1 MDALSL
7 RGPNIVD
14 AGAKPHEP
22 FGKGSNALQAGA
34 RDAGPSGPTDL
45 RRPSVQLPA
54 EIDERAGYRDFSR
67 NRKAAGR
74 RAPWP
79 NVHPV
84 SYELRQ
90 LRNRRARQSGLKY
103 QVRGCGSWVMKKLA
117 IAILLLAASVASSQ
131 AASNWSGC
139 YAGGNI
145 GYSLGRAKTDTTFP
159 NPTTTYSSANN
170 LIGAVGGGQI
180 GCNWLTSPAWLAGLE
195 ADIQWSG
202 EDGSFQSNN
211 PFFLV
216 VTPGVTNFVGTNT
229 VDATSKITWLGT
241 ARGRFGYLWN
251 DMLMFATGGLAY

>member
-1 MDALSL
+1 
-7 RGPNIVD
+7 
-14 AGAKPHEP
+14 
-22 FGKGSNALQAGA
+22 
-34 RDAGPSGPTDL
+34 
-45 RRPSVQLPA
+45 
-54 EIDERAGYRDFSR
+54 
-67 NRKAAGR
+67 
-74 RAPWP
+74 
-79 NVHPV
+79 
-84 SYELRQ
+84 
-90 LRNRRARQSGLKY
+90 
-103 QVRGCGSWVMKKLA
+103 MKKLA

-251 DMLMFATGGLAY
+251 DMLMFATGGLAYGEVKLSGTATTAGSFCTPTPVCGAPLSQSVAIGGSNVNVGWTVGGGFEAVLPFPSWTWKVEYLYVDLGKLNATNAVGLVTSTKFTDNIVRLGLNYHFVTY